1 MKFRNYLV
9 IIAIA
14 AALVS
19 SHSWA
24 SSDSE
29 KQAQALAEYQQH
41 VKNMQSG
48 MAMKTVVI
56 AARKAFMASSAY
68 KPYDG
73 PEVGLQSSLSAAFD
87 SENWQQC
94 LELSKRLLDYSY
106 VSLIG
111 HYTAYACNTE
121 LGNSEQAE
129 FHGIL
134 TEQIIDAI
142 VADKDGLS
150 PESAFTTLST
160 PELYM
165 FLGVL
170 GLTATEQGL
179 QEQEGRMFD
188 AMTVHGEGIP
198 EESPVILYFDIT
210 EQFKRGIAE
219 EKNEEKNEANNQEGN
234 NQ

>member
-1 MKFRNYLV
+1 MKLHSYLLL
-9 IIAIA
+9 IAVA
-14 AALVS
+14 AVLVTS
-19 SHSWA
+19 NSWA

-41 VKNMQSG
+41 AKNMQSG
-48 MAMKTVVI
+48 MSMKAVVV
-56 AARKAFMASSAY
+56 AARNAFIASSAY

-87 SENWQQC
+87 SQNWQQC

-111 HYTAYACNTE
+111 HYTAYACNSE

-142 VADKDGLS
+142 VADKNGLS

-165 FLGVL
+165 FLGVM

-179 QEQEGRMFD
+179 QEREGRVFD

-210 EQFKRGIAE
+210 EQFKRGF
-219 EKNEEKNEANNQEGN
+219 NEIKSEIKSDNNQQGN